1 LNAILPKKTLR
12 KLKTYRPAVTENKDI
27 DVIRLSVNEGALGP
41 SPLATQAIEE
51 WSTKKHFF
59 HRYPDQI
66 DQNLIEAIS
75 NRYNLQ
81 KQNIVL
87 GNGSDDL
94 IQLICNAFLDS
105 DDEAIHTEFGFLVF
119 PQSIKIAGGKA
130 VCAEDKNYTVSIHE
144 ILEKITHK
152 TKLIFLANPNN
163 PTGTMVNSN
172 EINALIKSLRSDIIL
187 VIDAAYA
194 EYVENDLYIDGTS
207 LVEKYNNVIML
218 RTFSKLHGLA
228 SLRLGWAYCP
238 LLISNL
244 LKSIR
249 PAFSV
254 NALASFAGTAS
265 IQDIEFQKKSFLH
278 NKKLRNWT
286 FQQLSQVEIDF
297 IPSVANFFLIN
308 LKSEKR
314 AEGLLKYLEDRKI
327 YVRGMQPYN
336 LNSFLRVSIGTEF
349 EMKKFLKN
357 TIDFSRKFISD

>member
-1 LNAILPKKTLR
+1 LPKKTLR
-12 KLKTYRPAVTENKDI
+12 KLKAYRPAVSENKGK

-41 SPLATQAIEE
+41 SPLATKAIEE

-66 DQNLIEAIS
+66 DENLIEAIS

-81 KQNIVL
+81 KRNIVL

-94 IQLICNAFLDS
+94 IQMICNAFLDS
-105 DDEAIHTEFGFLVF
+105 GDEAIHTEFGFLVF
-119 PQSIKIAGGKA
+119 PQSIKIAGGKP
-130 VCAEDKNYTVSIHE
+130 VCAEDKNYTVSIQN
-144 ILEKITHK
+144 IVEKITNK

-172 EINALIKSLRSDIIL
+172 EINELIKNVRSDIIL

-194 EYVENDLYIDGTS
+194 EYVEHDLYIDGAS
-207 LVEKYNNVIML
+207 LVEKYDNVIML

-265 IQDIEFQKKSFLH
+265 IQDIEFQQQSFLH
-278 NKKLRNWT
+278 NKKLRDWT
-286 FQQLSQVEIDF
+286 FQQLAQVEIDF

-308 LKSEKR
+308 LNSEKR
-314 AEGLLKYLEDRKI
+314 SDGLLKYLKDRNI

-336 LNSFLRVSIGTEF
+336 LHSFLRVSIGTEL
-349 EMKKFLKN
+349 EMNKFIKH
-357 TIDFSRKFISD
+357 TIEFCRKFKSD

>member
-1 LNAILPKKTLR
+1 MNDILPKKTLR
-12 KLKTYRPAVTENKDI
+12 KLKAYRPAVIESKGK

-41 SPLATQAIEE
+41 SPLATKAIEE
-51 WSTKKHFF
+51 WATKKHFF

-66 DQNLIEAIS
+66 DENLIEAIS
-75 NRYNLQ
+75 SRYNLQ

-130 VCAEDKNYTVSIHE
+130 VCAEDKNYIVSIQN
-144 ILEKITHK
+144 IVDKITNK

-163 PTGTMVNSN
+163 PTGTMINSN
-172 EINALIKSLRSDIIL
+172 EINELITSLRSDIIL

-194 EYVENDLYIDGTS
+194 EYVEHDHYIDGAS

-238 LLISNL
+238 ILISNL

-265 IQDIEFQKKSFLH
+265 IQDIEFQKQSFFH
-278 NKKLRNWT
+278 NKKLRDWT
-286 FQQLSQVEIDF
+286 FQKLAQEEIDF

-308 LKSEKR
+308 LKTEKR
-314 AEGLLKYLEDRKI
+314 AEDLLKNLEDRNI
-327 YVRGMQPYN
+327 YVRGMKPYN
-336 LNSFLRVSIGTEF
+336 LHAFLRVSIGTKL

-357 TIDFSRKFISD
+357 TIDFCRKFKSD

>member
-1 LNAILPKKTLR
+1 MINILPKKTLR
-12 KLKTYRPAVTENKDI
+12 KLKSYRPAVSENKDK
-27 DVIRLSVNEGALGP
+27 DVIRLSLNEGALGL
-41 SPLATQAIEE
+41 SPLATKAIAE
-51 WSTKKHFF
+51 WSTKKHYF

-66 DQNLIEAIS
+66 DENLIEAIS

-81 KQNIVL
+81 KRNIVL

-94 IQLICNAFLDS
+94 IQMICNAFLDS
-105 DDEAIHTEFGFLVF
+105 GDEAIHTEFGFLVF
-119 PQSIKIAGGKA
+119 PQSIKIAGGQP
-130 VCAEDKNYTVSIHE
+130 VCAADKNYTVSIQN
-144 ILEKITHK
+144 IVKKITKK

-172 EINALIKSLRSDIIL
+172 EINELIINVRSDIIL

-194 EYVENDLYIDGTS
+194 EYVEHDLYIDGAS

-265 IQDIEFQKKSFLH
+265 IQDIEFQQQSFLH
-278 NKKLRNWT
+278 NKKLREWT
-286 FQQLSQVEIDF
+286 LKQLAQVKIDF

-308 LKSEKR
+308 LNSEKS
-314 AEGLLKYLEDRKI
+314 ADGLLKYLKDRNI

-336 LNSFLRVSIGTEF
+336 LHSFLRVSIGTES
-349 EMKKFLKN
+349 EMNKFIKN
-357 TIDFSRKFISD
+357 TVDFCRKFKSD

>member
-1 LNAILPKKTLR
+1 MNDILPKKALR
-12 KLKTYRPAVTENKDI
+12 RLKAYRPAVAENKGN

-41 SPLATQAIEE
+41 SPLATKAIEE
-51 WSTKKHFF
+51 WSTNKHFF

-66 DQNLIEAIS
+66 DENLIEAIS

-94 IQLICNAFLDS
+94 IQMICNAFLDS
-105 DDEAIHTEFGFLVF
+105 GDEAIHTEFGFLVF
-119 PQSIKIAGGKA
+119 PQSIKIAGGTS
-130 VCAEDKNYTVSIHE
+130 VCAEDKNYTVSIQN
-144 ILEKITHK
+144 IVEKITNK
-152 TKLIFLANPNN
+152 TKIIFLANPNN

-172 EINALIKSLRSDIIL
+172 EINELIINVRSDIIL

-194 EYVENDLYIDGTS
+194 EYVEHDLYIDGAS
-207 LVEKYNNVIML
+207 LVENYNNVIML

-238 LLISNL
+238 LLIANL

-254 NALASFAGTAS
+254 NALASFAGTAA
-265 IQDIEFQKKSFLH
+265 IQDIEFQQQSILH
-278 NKKLRNWT
+278 NKKLRDWT

-308 LKSEKR
+308 LNSEKR
-314 AEGLLKYLEDRKI
+314 ADGLLKYLKDRNI

-336 LNSFLRVSIGTEF
+336 LHSFLRVSIGTEA

-357 TIDFSRKFISD
+357 TIDFCGKFKRD